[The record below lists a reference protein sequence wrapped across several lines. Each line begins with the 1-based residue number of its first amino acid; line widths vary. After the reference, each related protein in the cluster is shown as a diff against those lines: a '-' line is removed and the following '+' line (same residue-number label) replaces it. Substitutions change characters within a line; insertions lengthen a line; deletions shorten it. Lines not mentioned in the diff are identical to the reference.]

1 MGQSNVAT
9 FSTGAGFRNHPQNH
23 GRTGGLPADL
33 VRFAGDSC
41 GVYVTREKGVVCW
54 AGEPSCPADGKAPKD
69 CSLWK
74 PFFDDRWEKEG
85 TTDDFG

>member
-41 GVYVTREKGVVCW
+41 GVSVTGEKGVVCW
-54 AGEPSCPADGKAPKD
+54 AGEP
-69 CSLWK
+69 
-74 PFFDDRWEKEG
+74 
-85 TTDDFG
+85 